1 MLHVSIGIFV
11 RKQTCDG
18 CLRFANSD
26 SNDARTLTVKTQV
39 DSGIFNNSVEGCVS
53 ACGDAGYPLAGVEF
67 ADECCTFFT
76 SSPVSFLS

>member
-26 SNDARTLTVKTQV
+26 SNDARTLTEKTPV
-39 DSGIFNNSVEGCVS
+39 DGAYNNSVESCVG
-53 ACGDAGYPLAGVEF
+53 ACGDAGYRLAGVEF
-67 ADECCTFFT
+67 AGECCTCFT
-76 SSPVSFLS
+76 SSLW